1 MPLESVKAS
10 LPKHSLGGKPSRKG
24 LEGVFVEDADAVAT
38 ALVRCYD
45 AGILECAY
53 VLHRGG
59 QKPLYHTTPERHAQY
74 VEHRISI
81 PILNYMAKYRD

>member
-45 AGILECAY
+45 A
-53 VLHRGG
+53 
-59 QKPLYHTTPERHAQY
+59 
-74 VEHRISI
+74 
-81 PILNYMAKYRD
+81 